1 MGKTIFAVFLLGA
14 LLAGPVFADEYAVEG
29 VTGKVER
36 EVSPGKW
43 QVIARGMTLDSA
55 TIIDTGPN
63 AQLMLNT
70 GGRFLIV
77 RARQRGTVESLI
89 EDASVSGVRIGE
101 KAAESETGAG
111 SGESSADPNAP
122 TAPR

>member
-1 MGKTIFAVFLLGA
+1 MRKTIFTVLL
-14 LLAGPVFADEYAVEG
+14 LNVVLAGLIFADEYAVEG
-29 VTGKVER
+29 VTGKVEW

-43 QVIARGMTLDSA
+43 QALARGMILDSA

-70 GGRFLIV
+70 GGRFLII

-89 EDASVSGVRIGE
+89 EDASVSGVRISE
-101 KAAESETGAG
+101 KAAESESGVG
-111 SGESSADPNAP
+111 SGETSA
-122 TAPR
+122 APR

>member
-1 MGKTIFAVFLLGA
+1 MEKTVFAAFLLGV
-14 LLAGPVFADEYAVEG
+14 LLAGPVFADEYTVES

-43 QVIARGMTLDSA
+43 QVIARGMILDSA
-55 TIIDTGPN
+55 TVIDTGPN
-63 AQLMLNT
+63 AQLMLNA

-77 RARQRGTVESLI
+77 SARQRGTVESLI

-101 KAAESETGAG
+101 KAAESETGSG
-111 SGESSADPNAP
+111 SGETSAAPNAS
-122 TAPR
+122 APPR